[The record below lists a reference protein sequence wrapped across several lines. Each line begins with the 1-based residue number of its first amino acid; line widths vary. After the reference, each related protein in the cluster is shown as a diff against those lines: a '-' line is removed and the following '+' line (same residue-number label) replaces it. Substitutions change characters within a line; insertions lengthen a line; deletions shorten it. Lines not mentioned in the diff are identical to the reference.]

1 MISKVSKIDINPLL
15 NGKLTIT
22 HQRPEVADTNR
33 DIRHGDGIIRYR
45 N

>member
-1 MISKVSKIDINPLL
+1 MVN
-15 NGKLTIT
+15 LTIT

-33 DIRHGDGIIRYR
+33 DIRHGDGVVIWYR